1 LKRRSSNPIHPY
13 RKPPVDERR
22 MKEWIM
28 NTSWSCTQKAYIVGP
43 FFCLSEAEKAGLIL
57 RKCRRVGC
65 DGTHTLLCK
74 GCEYATDRGGQCEL
88 PVNQGGTTEI
98 VYPSLSISDKDVFLF
113 PAIKKKGR
121 RNYGNL

>member
-1 LKRRSSNPIHPY
+1 MDYEYILELHTESIQVHFPIG
-13 RKPPVDERR
+13 
-22 MKEWIM
+22 KE
-28 NTSWSCTQKAYIVGP
+28 
-43 FFCLSEAEKAGLIL
+43 
-57 RKCRRVGC
+57 CRRVGC